1 METTFKERLREY
13 IKVNFNYDPAFGKE
27 LKSIPK
33 KLEDKKSFDSLN
45 FPKTEEI
52 DNSFIYHALKIL
64 NEIGL
69 KNEKNEKLLKLL
81 SCVYLFFEE
90 TIPLEETIAELQYPF
105 KFSKEIEKCFK
116 NKKDYITFQVFN
128 MALLLNK
135 KIDDNYFQSMNFAM
149 MNIIVLY
156 EYIFIKINSEIEL
169 QIIIAKIISLLFQ
182 NMTKFQIDNNF
193 VTSLNP
199 FFFSEGETNFTQFL
213 KPKDSSKEFVKT
225 ILLSLENKLLNIIKE
240 DIKYYDKDTEYLFKE
255 LYSIDR
261 VYLIEEKNKKLID
274 EENKLDN
281 EINSKDNTDL
291 SAQATRLGKDDINLT
306 IQVKELKEDNTNLN
320 NKVNVLNGKVR
331 ELGDENSGLKT
342 QVEKLITN
350 NTNLNNRVDELNGK
364 VRENSGLKTQ
374 VEKLTTENSNLKTEV
389 NELND
394 KVRENSG
401 LKTQVEKLTT
411 ENSNLKTEVK
421 KLTTENSN
429 LKTEVNNLNITTAQ
443 LLKDVGDLKSIVN
456 YREYTIKKQE
466 EEIKKR
472 KEEINTANKEKKDL
486 SEKTLITFL
495 WNFINFFNLFH
506 KINSVF
512 H

>member
-1 METTFKERLREY
+1 METAFKERLREF
-13 IKVNFNYDPAFGKE
+13 IQFNFNYDPAFGKE
-27 LKSIPK
+27 LKRIPT

-169 QIIIAKIISLLFQ
+169 LIIIAKIISILFK

-193 VTSLNP
+193 VTSFNP

-240 DIKYYDKDTEYLFKE
+240 DIKYYDKDTENLFKE

-350 NTNLNNRVDELNGK
+350 NTSLNNKVDE
-364 VRENSGLKTQ
+364 
-374 VEKLTTENSNLKTEV
+374 LTTENSNLKTEV

-443 LLKDVGDLKSIVN
+443 LLKDVGDLKLIVN

-486 SEKTLITFL
+486 SEKTLTLSMEKAIL
-495 WNFINFFNLFH
+495 EDDL
-506 KINSVF
+506 KKKERQL
-512 H
+512 